1 MSTELNLDELYQVYT
16 SEEQIKES
24 FTKRTVATGRYTF
37 NASRAQ
43 ARIAPDNS
51 PFPGRK
57 MGSFFGQLK
66 DDQGKR
72 KGSIGF
78 DASWEPLKNKLNRLD
93 NPSMLWGQLVTA
105 LGMKAANVAEII
117 TAAGKYPLN
126 VYVTETFKDSSGKWI
141 KVVTTE
147 DRAEAY
153 RKGFE
158 LRNFVQ
164 SVSKVN

>member
-16 SEEQIKES
+16 SEDQIKES
-24 FTKRTVATGRYTF
+24 FTKRTVPTGRYTF

-43 ARIAPDNS
+43 ARIANENS

-105 LGMKAANVAEII
+105 LNMKTSSVGDII
-117 TAAGKYPLN
+117 TAAGKYPLS
-126 VYVTETFKDSSGKWI
+126 VYVTETFKTTDGKWV
-141 KVVTTE
+141 KVVTAE

-158 LRNFVQ
+158 LRNFIQ

>member
-43 ARIAPDNS
+43 ARVAPDNS

-57 MGSFFGQLK
+57 MGAFFGQLK

-72 KGSIGF
+72 KGSVGF

-105 LGMKAANVAEII
+105 LNMKTSSVGDII
-117 TAAGKYPLN
+117 TAAGKYPLT
-126 VYVTETFKDSSGKWI
+126 VYVTETYKNTDGKWI
-141 KVVTTE
+141 KVVTAE
-147 DRAEAY
+147 DRAEAF

-164 SVSKVN
+164 SVSKVA